1 MARVSWHSV
10 DKWPLSRHG
19 HSQAAQ
25 IGNGRKP
32 PTTAARSG
40 CPQRRV
46 AHRHRPF
53 VPPRARPEVLTRIV
67 AVPPR
72 AVADAP
78 TVLIVYASGVA
89 AQTAR
94 PRRAPD
100 KRRESQRWRRR
111 VARSCRQ
118 CARPALRRPARLRVQ
133 VRHDAVTPKVSAL
146 SAECP
151 TAFLRP
157 AASRFVGGEAERWP
171 RRVRSLSLFEPSPPS
186 PLMRGIVYVL

>member
-1 MARVSWHSV
+1 MMRSRSTGIGAAAGPIEAPEGNSRIKQNEPTRHFAPRSGWTTAGATSPLTPVSTE
-10 DKWPLSRHG
+10 
-19 HSQAAQ
+19 
-25 IGNGRKP
+25 GRIP

-146 SAECP
+146 SAE
-151 TAFLRP
+151 
-157 AASRFVGGEAERWP
+157 
-171 RRVRSLSLFEPSPPS
+171 
-186 PLMRGIVYVL
+186 